1 MAGPLTGIR
10 VIDAAQMYAAPGL
23 GMYLADFGADV
34 VKVEPPAGDT
44 SRGMHTAPGLGD
56 FSKPFLHL
64 NRNKRSIS
72 VDIRKPEGRDILL
85 RMLRTADVFITN
97 LRTGVPERLGI
108 GYDAVE
114 KLNPRLIYVSLTAWG
129 AAGPR
134 RQRPGYDLL
143 IQARAGFLDA
153 RRYPDG
159 SPVSPALMAADPSV
173 PLLMA
178 YGVMMA
184 LYERDRSGRGQKVE
198 SSLFAA
204 TIAMQN
210 HTLVRLER
218 EPSLPSTGNKATHI
232 HRCSDDKYLIVI
244 IITNE
249 EWDRFC
255 RATGLDKYADDPRFG
270 SYMGRADNHETITA
284 MLKPVFETM
293 PRDHWTGLLAEHDVP
308 CEPIVSREELL
319 ADPQAR
325 VNGYLVD
332 MDDPRVGRMTTM
344 GLPLSLSR
352 TPGELRRFAPRLGE
366 QTDEILH
373 ELGLTSQE
381 IEKLRKTNVVK

>member
-56 FSKPFLHL
+56 LSKPFLHL

-72 VDIRKPEGRDILL
+72 LDIRKPEGRDLLL
-85 RMLRTADVFITN
+85 RMVRDADVYITN

-108 GYDAVE
+108 GYDTME
-114 KLNPRLIYVSLTAWG
+114 KLNPRLVYVSLTAWG

-173 PLLMA
+173 PLLLA
-178 YGVMMA
+178 YGVTMA

-232 HRCSDDKYLIVI
+232 HRCSDGAYLIVI

-249 EWDRFC
+249 EWGRFC
-255 RATGLDKYADDPRFG
+255 RAIGLDKYADDPRFG
-270 SYMGRADNHETITA
+270 SYMGRAEHHDDITA
-284 MLKPVFETM
+284 MLKPVFEAR
-293 PRDHWTGLLAEHDVP
+293 PRDHWTKLLAERDVP
-308 CEPIVSREELL
+308 CEPIVTRQELL

-325 VNGYLVD
+325 ANGYFVD
-332 MDDPRVGRMTTM
+332 MDDPRVGKMTTM

-352 TPGELRRFAPRLGE
+352 TPGELRRLAPRLGD
-366 QTDEILH
+366 QTDEILR
-373 ELGLTSQE
+373 EMGLTAQE
-381 IEKLRKTNVVK
+381 IQRLRQTKVVK

>member
-10 VIDAAQMYAAPGL
+10 VIDASQMYAAPGL

-34 VKVEPPAGDT
+34 VKVEPPGGDT
-44 SRGMHTAPGLGD
+44 SRGMHTAPGLEGL
-56 FSKPFLHL
+56 SKPFLHL

-72 VDIRKPEGRDILL
+72 LDIRKPEGRDVLL
-85 RMLRTADVFITN
+85 RMIKTADVFITN
-97 LRTGVPERLGI
+97 LRPGVAERLGI
-108 GYDAVE
+108 GYDTLE

-129 AAGPR
+129 TAGPR

-173 PLLMA
+173 PLLLA

-184 LYERDRSGRGQKVE
+184 LYDRIRSGRGQKVE

-218 EPSLPSTGNKATHI
+218 DPSLPSTGNKATHI
-232 HRCSDDKYLIVI
+232 CRGSDGKYLLVI
-244 IITNE
+244 LISNE
-249 EWDRFC
+249 EWGRFC
-255 RATGLDKYADDPRFG
+255 HALGLDRYASDPRFN
-270 SYMGRADNHETITA
+270 SYMGRAENHESITA
-284 MLKPVFETM
+284 MLRSIFETR
-293 PRDHWTGLLAEHDVP
+293 PRDHWTRLLADQDVP
-308 CEPIVSREELL
+308 CEPIVSRDELF
-319 ADPQAR
+319 ADAQAR
-325 VNGYLVD
+325 DNAYLVD
-332 MDDPRVGRMTTM
+332 IDDPHAGRMTTM
-344 GLPLSLSR
+344 GLPLRLSR
-352 TPGELRRFAPRLGE
+352 TPGELRRPAPLLGE
-366 QTDEILH
+366 QSDEILR
-373 ELGLTSQE
+373 ELGFTPQE
-381 IEKLRKTNVVK
+381 IERLRQAKVVK